1 MSINMR
7 QFETLHEKF
16 TNWDEVKAQFSSEDC
31 SGLRVVEQDDFAV
44 IRYEKSA
51 TVDRIYRSV
60 IWDKASNLPVS
71 VAPFRASSGSPPFG
85 SEVMVE
91 EFVDG
96 FMVNVWVTNGVLRMA
111 TRTRVGGANK
121 FYSSKPF
128 GELFHECLSTTPLKT
143 VDALQ
148 ECLEALRKELNA
160 VTAFASLVLQH
171 PEHRIVSKVN
181 SPCLYVV
188 HTGHVMETGAVTIS
202 EKAVHWPEALFN
214 LKVPNY
220 GPRTFQKEEE
230 VEAFLARMSAQRGWR
245 WQGLV
250 FKDGTG
256 SRWRVRTPTYTLL
269 RQLRGV
275 EGSALERF
283 FRLRTQRKVVEYLRH
298 YGEERETFWEF
309 EKKFRA
315 LTEGVL
321 SAYTDVHKAHSM
333 TFKELP
339 ESVRPAVYLLHMKWR
354 DELRPKGFSVRLQN
368 AIDVVNQLRPFEKKR
383 LMDSV
388 PYVASTG
395 VSAQVIE
402 AEELVDAGTV
412 SEAVV
417 DADAVVE
424 ADVEAADVEA
434 ADV

>member
-1 MSINMR
+1 MYRIMSVNMR
-7 QFETLHEKF
+7 QFETLREKF
-16 TNWDEVKAQFSSEDC
+16 GNWDELKAHFSSEDC

-51 TVDRIYRSV
+51 NVDSIYRSV
-60 IWDKASNLPVS
+60 IWDKGSNLPVS

-96 FMVNVWVTNGVLRMA
+96 FMVNVWVTDGVLRMA

-121 FYSSKPF
+121 FYSDKTF

-148 ECLEALRKELNA
+148 ECLESLRKELNG

-171 PEHRIVSKVN
+171 PEHRIVSKIS

-188 HTGHVMETGAVTIS
+188 HTGHVTETGAVTIS

-220 GPRTFQKEEE
+220 GPRTFQNEEDI
-230 VEAFLARMSAQRGWR
+230 EAFLSRMSAQRGWR

-256 SRWRVRTPTYTLL
+256 SRWRLRTPTYTLL

-283 FRLRTQRKVVEYLRH
+283 FRLRTQRKVVDYLRH
-298 YGEERETFWEF
+298 YGEERKAFWEF

-321 SAYTDVHKAHSM
+321 LAYTDVHKAHSV

-388 PYVASTG
+388 PYVATVVASATG
-395 VSAQVIE
+395 LE
-402 AEELVDAGTV
+402 AEEVVTDTLVE
-412 SEAVV
+412 SEVV
-417 DADAVVE
+417 GIVE
-424 ADVEAADVEA
+424 ADV
-434 ADV
+434 